1 MNQPRYV
8 MERKT
13 MKLIT
18 RLVSIFIAVW
28 LIAMIAYPVFSS
40 NFNWVETQRV
50 WDRWQTLNSGMIALL
65 AAMLAIYA
73 TQYIENKKRERS
85 LIAEKSLL
93 PLALSELSEYCIGL
107 AEYLKMEH
115 QEWKKDTLKKLSKN
129 NNLVPNRPT
138 EWIFDAFKNCMIHEQ
153 ESEAKFM
160 ASILSDTQ
168 IISSR
173 FRTLKDDNL
182 LVTQR
187 TFISRRN
194 EICLLH
200 AKIDRMFKYSR
211 EHSLLLTTEITEEE
225 KCNSAAVLDFECIA

>member
-1 MNQPRYV
+1 
-8 MERKT
+8 

-93 PLALSELSEYCIGL
+93 PLALSELSEYCIAL
-107 AEYLKMEH
+107 AEYLNRH
-115 QEWKKDTLKKLSKN
+115 SAPDLGI
-129 NNLVPNRPT
+129 NLP
-138 EWIFDAFKNCMIHEQ
+138 IA
-153 ESEAKFM
+153 
-160 ASILSDTQ
+160 LTQ
-168 IISSR
+168 Y
-173 FRTLKDDNL
+173 LQNDL
-182 LVTQR
+182 LV
-187 TFISRRN
+187 
-194 EICLLH
+194 
-200 AKIDRMFKYSR
+200 
-211 EHSLLLTTEITEEE
+211 
-225 KCNSAAVLDFECIA
+225 